1 MTLSPRSIRKIRAI
15 KEQASILF
23 VRNGFQHVT
32 MEAVAQYANVSKVTL
47 YKYFKDKQTLYE
59 AILMELADLDHN
71 ELKEIVRDFIP
82 YPDKIDQLFQRTVE
96 HYFDVNRPNLEDDFI
111 LSLDGTKFMKKH
123 TKRMRDLRAQL
134 WNQGRMEGHIPM
146 DAGDAIL
153 EIYYAIVLDGMIRSW
168 PAIEHLDESD
178 RTTLLNTL
186 FDGIKKTP

>member
-59 AILMELADLDHN
+59 AILMELADLDFN
-71 ELKEIVRDFIP
+71 ELKDIVRDFIP
-82 YPDKIDQLFQRTVE
+82 YHDKIDQLFQRTVE

-123 TKRMRDLRAQL
+123 TKRMHDLRAQL

-146 DAGDAIL
+146 DANDAVL
-153 EIYYAIVLDGMIRSW
+153 EIHYTVVLDGMIRSW
-168 PAIEHLDESD
+168 PDIERLDESD
-178 RTTLLNTL
+178 RDILYKLL